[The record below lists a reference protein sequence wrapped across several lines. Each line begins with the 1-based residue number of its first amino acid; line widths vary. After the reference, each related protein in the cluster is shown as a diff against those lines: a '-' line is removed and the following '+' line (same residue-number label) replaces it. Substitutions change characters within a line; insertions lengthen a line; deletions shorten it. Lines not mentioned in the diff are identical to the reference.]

1 MEMMTSCEPL
11 NLVEP
16 ICYVLPSYQRKTRRV
31 SMLTAEK
38 LIKDHPYIF
47 HMSAPG
53 TWPSIRKHGLLST
66 TALLD
71 FFEYDEETRRK
82 IESSRRPD
90 WVTISHPNRSNAM
103 IRDQKP
109 LSDCG
114 LRKALPKDMSPACWY
129 EILNSMVFFFPC
141 KERLKRML
149 NVYRKYRNTVLVVNT
164 KSLLKTNEQSV
175 YWSPIN
181 SGFTMNKNSKNIAYR
196 DRNTFVRLGAEVPL
210 VRGRKRSNLVE
221 IAVKY
226 AVHDIADHVERVIE
240 IGGGKAPETIWVKT

>member
-1 MEMMTSCEPL
+1 
-11 NLVEP
+11 
-16 ICYVLPSYQRKTRRV
+16 
-31 SMLTAEK
+31 MLTAEK

-53 TWPSIRKHGLLST
+53 SWPSIRKHGLLST

-71 FFEYDEETRRK
+71 LFEYDGETRQK
-82 IESSRRPD
+82 IESNRRPD
-90 WVTISHPNRSNAM
+90 WVTIRHPDHDSIM
-103 IRDQKP
+103 IRDQCP
-109 LSDCG
+109 LSDAG
-114 LRKALPKDMSPACWY
+114 LQEALPKDMSPACWY
-129 EILNSMVFFFPC
+129 EILNGMVFFFPC

-149 NVYRKYRNTVLVVNT
+149 NVYREYRNTVLVVST

-181 SGFTMNKNSKNIAYR
+181 SGFTKNKNIKSIAYR
-196 DRNTFVRLGAEVPL
+196 DRNTFVRLGAEAVL

-226 AVHDIADHVERVIE
+226 AVHDIAEHVERVIE
-240 IGGGKAPETIWVKT
+240 VGGRKASEAIWVKSSN